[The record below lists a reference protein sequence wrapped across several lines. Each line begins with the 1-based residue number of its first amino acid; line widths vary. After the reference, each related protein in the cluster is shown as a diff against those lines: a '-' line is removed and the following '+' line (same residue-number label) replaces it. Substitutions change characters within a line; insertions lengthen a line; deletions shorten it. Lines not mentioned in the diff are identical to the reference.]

1 MIFKR
6 VFDIVFSIIL
16 IILLFPVFILV
27 SLFIKINSKGRI
39 IFKQNRLG
47 KNGKEFKILK
57 FRTMVENAES
67 IGTGLDSY
75 ENDFRV
81 TRIGKVLRNTSLDEL
96 PQLFNILIGDMSFI
110 GPRPPVVYH
119 PYPYSEYPEDAKKR
133 FLVRPGV
140 TGAAQVNGRN
150 SLEWEEKFKF
160 DIYYVENLNILL
172 DIKIFFKTVIKV
184 LKMEG
189 SYDKK
194 K

>member
-1 MIFKR
+1 
-6 VFDIVFSIIL
+6 
-16 IILLFPVFILV
+16 
-27 SLFIKINSKGRI
+27 
-39 IFKQNRLG
+39 
-47 KNGKEFKILK
+47 
-57 FRTMVENAES
+57 
-67 IGTGLDSY
+67 
-75 ENDFRV
+75 
-81 TRIGKVLRNTSLDEL
+81 
-96 PQLFNILIGDMSFI
+96 
-110 GPRPPVVYH
+110 VVYH

>member
-1 MIFKR
+1 
-6 VFDIVFSIIL
+6 
-16 IILLFPVFILV
+16 VFILV